1 MDEGINKKLRNKFQ
15 ILVLCGVNEEI
26 YKVKD
31 ASERI
36 GQFKFTRKLVC
47 NIIITPSY
55 EYKDDTGQ
63 NYIED
68 ISSFDI
74 YSECVYDEIVVS
86 YIYSYYKPKY
96 ETFIGIV
103 LRNY

>member
-1 MDEGINKKLRNKFQ
+1 MLEKRKIWMRAVIYMPN
-15 ILVLCGVNEEI
+15 ILCGVNEEI

-55 EYKDDTGQ
+55 EYSPWDK
-63 NYIED
+63 
-68 ISSFDI
+68 
-74 YSECVYDEIVVS
+74 
-86 YIYSYYKPKY
+86 
-96 ETFIGIV
+96 
-103 LRNY
+103 

>member
-1 MDEGINKKLRNKFQ
+1 MDEGI
-15 ILVLCGVNEEI
+15 LCGVNEEI

-55 EYKDDTGQ
+55 EYSPWDK
-63 NYIED
+63 
-68 ISSFDI
+68 
-74 YSECVYDEIVVS
+74 
-86 YIYSYYKPKY
+86 
-96 ETFIGIV
+96 
-103 LRNY
+103 